1 MLTAQKLVALETNLL
16 FVYVLD
22 AVLTQDECVFAFA
35 VDAHEGL
42 TFVVENNF
50 AFFARPH
57 IERAFIERLDLA
69 AVVLDIHIQ

>member
-42 TFVVENNF
+42 TFVVEKSF
-50 AFFARPH
+50 AFFARPQMRSVNTDS
-57 IERAFIERLDLA
+57 ING
-69 AVVLDIHIQ
+69 IQKPQ